1 MSRHI
6 LYIINP
12 ISGTRKKGALRDLI
26 ESKTKAAGISYTI
39 EHSVASADYSF
50 LHPIIQQQGITDIVI
65 AAGDGTVNQ
74 VIDALKNFPVQF
86 GILPCGSGNGLAF
99 STGIPRDLGKALDIV
114 FAGTSQKTDGFLI
127 NGKFA
132 CMLCGIGFDAQ
143 VAHDFAND
151 PRRGLSTYIRMTVSH
166 FFSAA
171 AYPFT
176 IEANDNVLEKE
187 AFFISIANSNQ
198 FGNNFTIAPQAS
210 LTDGMLDIVVV
221 TKQHKLSVLLQTL
234 RQVGGFNQL
243 IQKELAKANTG
254 VLYFQTDKLRISNP
268 GKAPIHIDG
277 DPVPMSEQLDI
288 QVLNHAFRLI
298 CP

>member
-1 MSRHI
+1 MPRHI

-12 ISGTRKKGALRDLI
+12 ISGTRKKGALRELI
-26 ESKTKAAGISYTI
+26 ESKTKAAGIPFTI
-39 EHSVASADYSF
+39 EHSVASGDYSF
-50 LHPIIQQQGITDIVI
+50 LHSLLQRQGITDIVI

-74 VIDALKNFPVQF
+74 VIDALKDFPVQF

-99 STGIPRDLGKALDIV
+99 SAGIPRDLEKALDIV
-114 FAGTSQKTDGFLI
+114 FAGTSQKTDGFLV

-210 LTDGMLDIVVV
+210 LTDGLLDIVVV

-254 VLYFQTDKLRISNP
+254 VLYFQTDRLRISNP

-277 DPVPMSEQLDI
+277 DPVPMTEQLDI
-288 QVLNHAFRLI
+288 QILNHAFRLI